1 MVICVPDKQG
11 GRIRCSFMEER
22 WWFGSP
28 QAFGQG
34 WLGRWGRRRVVGNST
49 IHFSLDFC
57 PFLECTTLELHGFRF
72 ILIFPFGKYCHRDPM
87 GPKPAE
93 RVEVQR
99 DWGLGAILPL
109 RIFSSPVFREESFS
123 SFLYL
128 CGFNRTRG
136 GREPELGF

>member
-22 WWFGSP
+22 RWFGSP
-28 QAFGQG
+28 QAI
-34 WLGRWGRRRVVGNST
+34 RRRDWRKGIGNST
-49 IHFSLDFC
+49 VHFPLDFY
-57 PFLECTTLELHGFRF
+57 PFLECVTLKLHGVRF
-72 ILIFPFGKYCHRDPM
+72 VLTFPFGKYCHRDPM

-93 RVEVQR
+93 RVEVHR
-99 DWGLGAILPL
+99 DCGLGASLPL

-123 SFLYL
+123 SFLYR
-128 CGFNRTRG
+128 CGFKRTRG